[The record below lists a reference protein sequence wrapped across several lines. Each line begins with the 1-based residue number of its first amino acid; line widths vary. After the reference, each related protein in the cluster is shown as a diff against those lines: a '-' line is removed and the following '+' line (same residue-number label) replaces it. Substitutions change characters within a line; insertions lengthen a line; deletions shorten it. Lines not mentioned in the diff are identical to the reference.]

1 MGGLSPTA
9 TSRPPQACSVSAPR
23 LATISIVSDTDPGQI
38 ALASAMKARIDAL
51 GLSAVEIA
59 NRGGPQRGALREII
73 KGRRLPRKSTLADID
88 AVLGWPPGLAKD
100 ILDQK
105 VNSPDPNEHPTS
117 TTEHRIGVVRAH
129 LLQLVKDHRRM
140 SQTHSDTAE
149 LIVELIDLLDS
160 ERT

>member
-1 MGGLSPTA
+1 M
-9 TSRPPQACSVSAPR
+9 
-23 LATISIVSDTDPGQI
+23 

-73 KGRRLPRKSTLADID
+73 KARRLPRKSTLADID
-88 AVLGWPPGLAKD
+88 AVLGWPAGTAKD

-105 VNSPDPNEHPTS
+105 ASPPDPNEYAAS
-117 TTEHRIGVVRAH
+117 SAENRIGVVRAR

-140 SQTHSDTAE
+140 SQTHSETAE
-149 LIVELIDLLDS
+149 LIAELIDLLDN
-160 ERT
+160 ERS